1 MKILVVSDVKSP
13 YYFDCYTPGRLKD
26 FDLILSCGDL
36 PKKYL
41 EFLVTMA
48 RCPLYYVPGNHDETF
63 DLHPPEGCESID
75 GRLVEYRGVRILGLG
90 GSYQYRPGSQ
100 QYTEREM
107 ARRIRR
113 RRWTIRRHKGFD
125 ILVTHAPMRGVHD
138 LDTPAHRGFECFGAL
153 VDRWQPKWFFHGHVH
168 LNYGMNLPRKAER
181 GRTQIVNA
189 YEYQV
194 IEI

>member
-1 MKILVVSDVKSP
+1 MKILVVADVKSP

-36 PKKYL
+36 SKEYL

-48 RCPLYYVPGNHDETF
+48 RCPLFYVPGNHDETF

-75 GRLVEYRGVRILGLG
+75 GRFVEYRGVRILGLG
-90 GSYQYRPGSQ
+90 GSYQYRHCKQ
-100 QYTEREM
+100 QYTERQM
-107 ARRIRR
+107 AARIRR
-113 RRWTIRRHKGFD
+113 LRWTIRRHRGFD
-125 ILVTHAPMRGVHD
+125 ILLTHAPMRGVHD

-153 VDRWQPKWFFHGHVH
+153 IDRWQPKWFLHGHGH
-168 LNYGMNLPRKAER
+168 LNYGMNLPRKTQR
-181 GRTQIVNA
+181 GETQIVNA

>member
-1 MKILVVSDVKSP
+1 MKILLISDVESP
-13 YYFDCYTPGRLKD
+13 YLWDYFQRGRLD
-26 FDLILSCGDL
+26 DIDLILSCGDL
-36 PKKYL
+36 SKDYL

-63 DLHPPEGCESID
+63 ELHPPEGCESID

-90 GSYQYRPGSQ
+90 GSYQYRPGKQ
-100 QYTEREM
+100 QYTERQM
-107 ARRIRR
+107 ASRIRR
-113 RRWTIRRHKGFD
+113 LRWTIRRHKGFD
-125 ILVTHAPMRGVHD
+125 ILLTHAPARGIND
-138 LDTPAHRGFECFGAL
+138 LDTPAHRGFECFSDL
-153 VDRWQPKWFFHGHVH
+153 IDRWQPKWFLHGHVH

-181 GRTQIVNA
+181 GQTQIVNA

>member
-1 MKILVVSDVKSP
+1 MKILVVADVKSP
-13 YYFDCYTPGRLKD
+13 YYFDCYTPGKLKD

-36 PKKYL
+36 SKEYL

-90 GSYQYRPGSQ
+90 GSYQYRPGKQ
-100 QYTEREM
+100 QYTERQM
-107 ARRIRR
+107 AARIQRL
-113 RRWTIRRHKGFD
+113 RWTIRRHKGFD
-125 ILVTHAPMRGVHD
+125 ILLTHAPMRGVND
-138 LDTPAHRGFECFGAL
+138 LDTPAHRGFECFQDL
-153 VDRWQPKWFFHGHVH
+153 IDRWQPKWFLHGHVH
-168 LNYGMNLPRKAER
+168 LNYGMNLPRKAKR
-181 GRTQIVNA
+181 GQTQIVNA

>member
-1 MKILVVSDVKSP
+1 MKILVVADVKSP
-13 YYFDCYTPGRLKD
+13 FYFDCYTPGKLRD
-26 FDLILSCGDL
+26 FDLILSGGDL
-36 PKKYL
+36 SREYL

-100 QYTEREM
+100 QYTERQM
-107 ARRIRR
+107 AARIRR
-113 RRWTIRRHKGFD
+113 LNWTIRRHRGFD
-125 ILVTHAPMRGVHD
+125 ILVTHAPARGVND
-138 LDTPAHRGFECFGAL
+138 LDTPAHRGFECFSAL
-153 VDRWQPKWFFHGHVH
+153 IDRWQPIWFLHGHVH

-181 GRTQIVNA
+181 GQTQIVNA

>member
-13 YYFDCYTPGRLKD
+13 YYFDCYTPGKLRE

-36 PKKYL
+36 SREYL

-48 RCPLYYVPGNHDETF
+48 RCPLYYVSGNHDESF
-63 DLHPPEGCESID
+63 DLHPPEGCESVD
-75 GRLVEYRGVRILGLG
+75 GRLIEYQGVRILGLG

-100 QYTEREM
+100 QYTERQM
-107 ARRIRR
+107 ASRIRR
-113 RRWTIRRHKGFD
+113 LNWTIRRHMGFD
-125 ILVTHAPMRGVHD
+125 ILLTHAPARGIND
-138 LDTPAHRGFECFGAL
+138 LDTPAHRGFECFNDL
-153 VDRWQPKWFFHGHVH
+153 IDRWQPKYLLHGHVH

-181 GRTQIVNA
+181 GKTKIVNA
-189 YEYQV
+189 YEYTV

>member
-1 MKILVVSDVKSP
+1 MKILVVADVKSP
-13 YYFDCYTPGRLKD
+13 YYFDCYTPGKLKD

-36 PKKYL
+36 SKEYL

-90 GSYQYRPGSQ
+90 GSYQYRPCKQ
-100 QYTEREM
+100 QYTERQM
-107 ARRIRR
+107 AARIRR
-113 RRWTIRRHKGFD
+113 LNWTIRRHRGFD
-125 ILVTHAPMRGVHD
+125 ILVTHAPARGVND
-138 LDTPAHRGFECFGAL
+138 LDTPAHRGFECFSAL
-153 VDRWQPKWFFHGHVH
+153 IDRWQPIWFLHGHVH

-181 GRTQIVNA
+181 GQTQIVNA

>member
-1 MKILVVSDVKSP
+1 MKILVVADVKSP
-13 YYFDCYTPGRLKD
+13 YYFDCYTPGKLKD

-36 PKKYL
+36 SKEYL

-100 QYTEREM
+100 QYTERQM
-107 ARRIRR
+107 AARIRR
-113 RRWTIRRHKGFD
+113 LNWTIRRHRGFD
-125 ILVTHAPMRGVHD
+125 ILVTHAPARVVND
-138 LDTPAHRGFECFGAL
+138 LDTPAHRGFECFSAL
-153 VDRWQPKWFFHGHVH
+153 IDRWQPKWFLHGHVH

-181 GRTQIVNA
+181 GQTQIVNA

>member
-1 MKILVVSDVKSP
+1 MKILVVADVKSP
-13 YYFDCYTPGRLKD
+13 YYFDGYTPGKLKD

-36 PKKYL
+36 SKEYL

-100 QYTEREM
+100 QHTERQM
-107 ARRIRR
+107 AARIRR
-113 RRWTIRRHKGFD
+113 LGWTIRRHKGFD
-125 ILVTHAPMRGVHD
+125 ILLTHAPARGIND
-138 LDTPAHRGFECFGAL
+138 LDTPAHRGFQCFL
-153 VDRWQPKWFFHGHVH
+153 ELIDRWQPKWFLHGHVH

-181 GRTQIVNA
+181 GQTQIVNA

>member
-1 MKILVVSDVKSP
+1 MKILVVADVKSSF
-13 YYFDCYTPGRLKD
+13 YFDCYTPGRLKD

-36 PKKYL
+36 SKEYL

-100 QYTEREM
+100 QYTERQM
-107 ARRIRR
+107 AARIRR
-113 RRWTIRRHKGFD
+113 LNWTIRRHRGFD
-125 ILVTHAPMRGVHD
+125 ILVTHAPARGVND
-138 LDTPAHRGFECFGAL
+138 LDTPAHRGFECFSAL
-153 VDRWQPKWFFHGHVH
+153 IDRWQPIWFLHGHVH

-181 GRTQIVNA
+181 GQTQIVNA

>member
-1 MKILVVSDVKSP
+1 MKILVVADVKSP
-13 YYFDCYTPGRLKD
+13 YYFDCYTPGKLKD

-36 PKKYL
+36 SKEYL

-100 QYTEREM
+100 QYTERQM
-107 ARRIRR
+107 AARIRR
-113 RRWTIRRHKGFD
+113 LNWTIRRHRGFD
-125 ILVTHAPMRGVHD
+125 ILVTHAPARGVND
-138 LDTPAHRGFECFGAL
+138 LDTPAHRGFECFSDL
-153 VDRWQPKWFFHGHVH
+153 IDRWQPKWFLHGHVH

-181 GRTQIVNA
+181 GETQIVNA

>member
-1 MKILVVSDVKSP
+1 MKILVVADVKSP
-13 YYFDCYTPGRLKD
+13 YYFDCYTPGKLKD

-36 PKKYL
+36 SKEYL

-90 GSYQYRPGSQ
+90 GSYQYRPGEQ
-100 QYTEREM
+100 QYTERQM
-107 ARRIRR
+107 AARIRR
-113 RRWTIRRHKGFD
+113 LRWTIRRHMGFD
-125 ILVTHAPMRGVHD
+125 ILLTHAPMRGVND
-138 LDTPAHRGFECFGAL
+138 LDTPAHRGFECFSAL
-153 VDRWQPKWFFHGHVH
+153 IDRWQPKWFLHGHVH

-181 GRTQIVNA
+181 GQTQIVNA

>member
-13 YYFDCYTPGRLKD
+13 FYFDCYTPGRLKD

-36 PKKYL
+36 SKEYL

-48 RCPLYYVPGNHDETF
+48 RCPLYYIPGNHDETF

-113 RRWTIRRHKGFD
+113 LRWTIRRNKGFD

-153 VDRWQPKWFFHGHVH
+153 VDRWQPKWFLHGHVH

>member
-36 PKKYL
+36 PKEYL

-113 RRWTIRRHKGFD
+113 LRWTIRRHKGFD

>member
-1 MKILVVSDVKSP
+1 MKILVVADVKSP

-36 PKKYL
+36 SKEYL

-100 QYTEREM
+100 QYTERQM
-107 ARRIRR
+107 AARIRR
-113 RRWTIRRHKGFD
+113 LNWTIRRHRGFD
-125 ILVTHAPMRGVHD
+125 ILVTHAPARGVND
-138 LDTPAHRGFECFGAL
+138 LDTPAHRGFECFSDL
-153 VDRWQPKWFFHGHVH
+153 IDRWQPKWFLHGHVH

-181 GRTQIVNA
+181 GQTQIVNA

>member
-1 MKILVVSDVKSP
+1 MKILVVADVKSP
-13 YYFDCYTPGRLKD
+13 YYFDCYTPGKLKD

-36 PKKYL
+36 SKEYL

-63 DLHPPEGCESID
+63 DRYPPEGCESID

-90 GSYQYRPGSQ
+90 GSYQYRPGKQ
-100 QYTEREM
+100 QYTERQM
-107 ARRIRR
+107 ASRIRR
-113 RRWTIRRHKGFD
+113 LRWTIRRHRGFD
-125 ILVTHAPMRGVHD
+125 ILVTHAPMRGVND
-138 LDTPAHRGFECFGAL
+138 LDTPAHRGFECFSAL
-153 VDRWQPKWFFHGHVH
+153 IDRWQPKWFLHGHVH

-181 GRTQIVNA
+181 GQTQIVNA

>member
-1 MKILVVSDVKSP
+1 MKILVVADVKSP

-36 PKKYL
+36 SKEYL

-48 RCPLYYVPGNHDETF
+48 RCPLFYVPGNHDETF

-75 GRLVEYRGVRILGLG
+75 GRFVEYRGVRILGLG
-90 GSYQYRPGSQ
+90 GSYQYRPCKQ
-100 QYTEREM
+100 QYTERQM
-107 ARRIRR
+107 AARIRR
-113 RRWTIRRHKGFD
+113 LRWTIRRHKGFD
-125 ILVTHAPMRGVHD
+125 ILLTHAPMRGVHD
-138 LDTPAHRGFECFGAL
+138 LDTPAHRGFECFGDL
-153 VDRWQPKWFFHGHVH
+153 IDRWQPKWFLHGHVH
-168 LNYGMNLPRKAER
+168 LNYGMNLPRKTQR
-181 GRTQIVNA
+181 GETQIVNA

>member
-1 MKILVVSDVKSP
+1 MKILVVADVKSP
-13 YYFDCYTPGRLKD
+13 FYFDCYTPGKLKD

-36 PKKYL
+36 SKEYL

-90 GSYQYRPGSQ
+90 GSYQYRPGPQ
-100 QYTEREM
+100 QYSERQM
-107 ARRIRR
+107 AARIRR
-113 RRWTIRRHKGFD
+113 LSWTIRRHRGFD
-125 ILVTHAPMRGVHD
+125 ILLTHAPMRGVHD
-138 LDTPAHRGFECFGAL
+138 LDTPAHRGFECFGDL
-153 VDRWQPKWFFHGHVH
+153 IDRWQPKWFLHGHVH
-168 LNYGMNLPRKAER
+168 LNYGMNLPRKTQR
-181 GRTQIVNA
+181 GQTQIVNA

>member
-1 MKILVVSDVKSP
+1 MKILVVADVKSP
-13 YYFDCYTPGRLKD
+13 YYFDAYTPGKLKD

-36 PKKYL
+36 SKEYL

-90 GSYQYRPGSQ
+90 GSYQYRPVLQ
-100 QYTEREM
+100 QYTERQM
-107 ARRIRR
+107 AARIRR
-113 RRWTIRRHKGFD
+113 LGWTIRRHKGFD
-125 ILVTHAPMRGVHD
+125 ILLTHAPARGIND
-138 LDTPAHRGFECFGAL
+138 LDTPAHRGFQCFL
-153 VDRWQPKWFFHGHVH
+153 ELIDRWQPKWFLHGHVH
-168 LNYGMNLPRKAER
+168 LNYGMNLPRKAQR
-181 GRTQIVNA
+181 GETQIVNA

>member
-1 MKILVVSDVKSP
+1 MKLLVVADVKSP
-13 YYFDCYTPGRLKD
+13 YYFDCYTPGKLKD
-26 FDLILSCGDL
+26 FDLILACGDL
-36 PKKYL
+36 SKEYL

-100 QYTEREM
+100 QYSERQM
-107 ARRIRR
+107 AARIRR
-113 RRWTIRRHKGFD
+113 LSWTIRRHRGFD
-125 ILVTHAPMRGVHD
+125 ILLTHAPMRGVHD
-138 LDTPAHRGFECFGAL
+138 LDTPAHRGFECFGDL
-153 VDRWQPKWFFHGHVH
+153 IDRWQPKWFLHGHVH
-168 LNYGMNLPRKAER
+168 LNYGMNLPHRTQSGE
-181 GRTQIVNA
+181 TQIVNA

>member
-1 MKILVVSDVKSP
+1 MKILVVADVKSP
-13 YYFDCYTPGRLKD
+13 YYFDCCTPGRLKD

-36 PKKYL
+36 SKEYL

-113 RRWTIRRHKGFD
+113 LRWTIRRHKGFD

>member
-1 MKILVVSDVKSP
+1 MKILVVADVKSP
-13 YYFDCYTPGRLKD
+13 FYFDCYTPGKLRD

-36 PKKYL
+36 SKEYL

-48 RCPLYYVPGNHDETF
+48 RCPLYYVHGNHDESF

-75 GRLVEYRGVRILGLG
+75 GRLVEYQGVRILGLG

-107 ARRIRR
+107 AARIRR
-113 RRWTIRRHKGFD
+113 LSWTLRRHKGFD
-125 ILVTHAPMRGVHD
+125 ILLAHAPARGVND
-138 LDTPAHRGFECFGAL
+138 LDTPAHRGFECFNAL
-153 VDRWQPKWFFHGHVH
+153 IDRWQPKWFLHGHVH
-168 LNYGMNLPRKAER
+168 LNYGMNLPRAAQR
-181 GRTQIVNA
+181 GETQIVNA
-189 YEYQV
+189 YEYTV

>member
-1 MKILVVSDVKSP
+1 MKILVVADVKSP

-36 PKKYL
+36 SKEYL

-48 RCPLYYVPGNHDETF
+48 RCPLFYVPGNHDETF
-63 DLHPPEGCESID
+63 DLHPPEGCKSID

-90 GSYQYRPGSQ
+90 GSYQYRPGKQ
-100 QYTEREM
+100 QYTERQM
-107 ARRIRR
+107 AARIRR
-113 RRWTIRRHKGFD
+113 LRWTIRRHKGFD
-125 ILVTHAPMRGVHD
+125 ILLTHAPMRGVHD
-138 LDTPAHRGFECFGAL
+138 LDTPAHRGFECYGDL
-153 VDRWQPKWFFHGHVH
+153 IDRWQPKWFLHGHVH
-168 LNYGMNLPRKAER
+168 LNYGMNLPRKTER
-181 GRTQIVNA
+181 GQTQIVNA

>member
-1 MKILVVSDVKSP
+1 MKILVIADVKSP
-13 YYFDCYTPGRLKD
+13 YYFDCYTPGKLKD

-36 PKKYL
+36 SKEYL

-90 GSYQYRPGSQ
+90 GSYQYRPGKQ
-100 QYTEREM
+100 QYTERQM
-107 ARRIRR
+107 ASRIRR
-113 RRWTIRRHKGFD
+113 LRWMIRRHKGFD
-125 ILVTHAPMRGVHD
+125 ILLTHAPARGIND
-138 LDTPAHRGFECFGAL
+138 LDTPAHRGFECFNAL
-153 VDRWQPKWFFHGHVH
+153 IDRWQPRWFLHGHVH
-168 LNYGMNLPRKAER
+168 LNYGMNLPRKARR
-181 GRTQIVNA
+181 GQTQIVNA

>member
-1 MKILVVSDVKSP
+1 MKILVVADVKSP
-13 YYFDCYTPGRLKD
+13 YYFDCYTPGKLKD

-36 PKKYL
+36 SKEYL

-63 DLHPPEGCESID
+63 DRYPPEGCESID

-90 GSYQYRPGSQ
+90 GSYQYCPGNQ
-100 QYTEREM
+100 QYTERQM
-107 ARRIRR
+107 AARIRR
-113 RRWTIRRHKGFD
+113 LRWTIRRHRGFD
-125 ILVTHAPMRGVHD
+125 ILVTHAPMRGVND
-138 LDTPAHRGFECFGAL
+138 LDTPAHRGFECFSAL
-153 VDRWQPKWFFHGHVH
+153 IDRWQPKWFLHGHVH

-181 GRTQIVNA
+181 GQTQIVNA

>member
-1 MKILVVSDVKSP
+1 MKILVVADVKSP
-13 YYFDCYTPGRLKD
+13 YYFDCYTPGKLKD

-36 PKKYL
+36 SKEYL

-90 GSYQYRPGSQ
+90 GSYQYRPGKQ
-100 QYTEREM
+100 QYTERQM
-107 ARRIRR
+107 AVRIRR
-113 RRWTIRRHKGFD
+113 LTWTIRRHMGFD
-125 ILVTHAPMRGVHD
+125 ILLTHAPMRGVND
-138 LDTPAHRGFECFGAL
+138 LDTPAHRGFECFSAL
-153 VDRWQPKWFFHGHVH
+153 IDRWQPKWFLHGHVH

-181 GRTQIVNA
+181 GQTQIVNA

>member
-1 MKILVVSDVKSP
+1 MKILVVADVKSP
-13 YYFDCYTPGRLKD
+13 YYFDCYTPGKLKD

-36 PKKYL
+36 SKEYL

-113 RRWTIRRHKGFD
+113 LRWTIRRHRGFD

-138 LDTPAHRGFECFGAL
+138 LDTPAHRGFECFSDL
-153 VDRWQPKWFFHGHVH
+153 IDRWQPKWFLHGHVH

-181 GRTQIVNA
+181 GQTQIVNA

>member
-1 MKILVVSDVKSP
+1 MKILVVADVKSP

-36 PKKYL
+36 SKEYL

-75 GRLVEYRGVRILGLG
+75 GRLVEYRGVCILGLG
-90 GSYQYRPGSQ
+90 GSFQYRPGKQ
-100 QYTEREM
+100 QYTERQM
-107 ARRIRR
+107 AARIRR
-113 RRWTIRRHKGFD
+113 LRWTIRRHRGFD
-125 ILVTHAPMRGVHD
+125 ILLTHAPMRGVND
-138 LDTPAHRGFECFGAL
+138 LDTPAHRGFECFGDL
-153 VDRWQPKWFFHGHVH
+153 IDRWQPKWFLHGHVH
-168 LNYGMNLPRKAER
+168 LNYGMNLPRKTQR
-181 GRTQIVNA
+181 GETQIVNA